1 MHTILQGQNLTALTM
16 TYHITKKVN
25 YSFKD
30 ALEKTKAALGDEGFG
45 VISEIDLK
53 DKFNEK
59 LGIDFREYRI
69 LGACNPKLAYQ
80 AIGQEDKIGVMLP
93 CNILVQ
99 DHENGEV
106 EVTAINPME
115 SMSAIENHA
124 LRAIA
129 EEVSRKLRNVIGS
142 L

>member
-1 MHTILQGQNLTALTM
+1 M

-25 YSFKD
+25 YNYPD
-30 ALEKTKAALGDEGFG
+30 ALEKTKAALSSQGFG
-45 VISEIDLK
+45 VISEIDLRE
-53 DKFNEK
+53 KFKEK
-59 LGIDFREYRI
+59 LGVDFRAYKI

-93 CNILVQ
+93 CNVLVQ
-99 DHENGEV
+99 EHENGQV

-115 SMSAIENHA
+115 SMSAVDNPQ
-124 LRAIA
+124 LDAIA
-129 EEVSRKLRNVIGS
+129 QEVSQKLKTVIDS